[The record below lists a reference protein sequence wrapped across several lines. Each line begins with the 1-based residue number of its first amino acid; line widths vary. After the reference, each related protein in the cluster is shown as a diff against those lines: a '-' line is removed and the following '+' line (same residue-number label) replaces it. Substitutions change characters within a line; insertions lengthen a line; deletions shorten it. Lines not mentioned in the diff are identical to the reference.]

1 LKAIIAGCGLDAEAV
16 MKAGEAPEMATKR
29 EDYTKAAIAKGVF
42 GAPSFLIDGELFWGQ
57 DRLEFVDRKLAS

>member
-1 LKAIIAGCGLDAEAV
+1 
-16 MKAGEAPEMATKR
+16 MKAGEAPEMAAKR
-29 EDYTKAAIAKGVF
+29 EAYTKAAIDKGVF